1 MMHTAKTFFVNLVAT
16 LVTFAACWGGLS
28 LFDDQTGR
36 AGIYAAC
43 LAFINLAW
51 GLRSWE
57 RSAQYLDTF
66 RLIGYFMLAAGLV
79 VALLVVDMLWQDQEV
94 GSAVHIYRYV
104 RSRGFASWLFLFS
117 QITAWVVLPFM
128 LASIVRAI
136 AIGIMRNV
144 FGAKPFGL
152 ASAEQVEDYEERESR
167 LSGIP
172 GGNFLA
178 VAAMVVFWPGI
189 WAIKEFRHGKVLIGV
204 VTFCIWAVAF
214 VAVCVFLQRR
224 YAIRLYV
231 SLPCS
236 VVALVAVGSIFW
248 N

>member
-1 MMHTAKTFFVNLVAT
+1 MQTAKTFFVNLVAT
-16 LVTFAACWGGLS
+16 LVTFFACWAALS

-57 RSAQYLDTF
+57 RNAQYLDTF

-79 VALLVVDMLWQDQEV
+79 VVLIVVDMLMQHQEV
-94 GSAVHIYRYV
+94 SIAAGIVTAIQSQ
-104 RSRGFASWLFLFS
+104 RSFATWLFLFAE
-117 QITAWVVLPFM
+117 ITALVILPFL
-128 LASIVRAI
+128 LASIVRAS

-152 ASAEQVEDYEERESR
+152 ASAEQVEEYEEQESR
-167 LSGIP
+167 NSGIP

-178 VAAMVVFWPGI
+178 ILAMAIFWPGI
-189 WAIKEFRHGKVLIGV
+189 WAIKEFRHGKEFIGV
-204 VTFCIWAVAF
+204 VVFCTWAVAI
-214 VAVCVFLQRR
+214 VALCVFLQRR
-224 YAIRLYV
+224 GAVRLYV
-231 SLPCS
+231 SLPCA
-236 VVALVAVGSIFW
+236 VVALVAVGSIYW